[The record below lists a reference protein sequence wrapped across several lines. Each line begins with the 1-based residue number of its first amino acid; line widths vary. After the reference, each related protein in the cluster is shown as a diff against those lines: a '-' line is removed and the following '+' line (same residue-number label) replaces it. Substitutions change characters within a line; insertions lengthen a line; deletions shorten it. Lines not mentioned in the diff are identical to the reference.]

1 MKKDLPGAE
10 QKSRPPLHQ
19 VTPGLILQFDS
30 MLLYSRYLAAGGL
43 VSTDSRQPQPGTLFF
58 ALNGPSFRGAAF
70 APQALAA
77 GASHAV
83 VDDVVLAASDPIRY
97 TYAPDPLVALQQ
109 LARHHRRQFRIPVL
123 AVTGSNGKTT
133 TKELLTAVLAQQFK
147 VLATIGNLN
156 NHIGV
161 PLTLLRL
168 RAEEHDFA
176 VIEMG
181 ANHRGEI
188 AAYCAWAEPTHGLIT
203 NIGKAHLE
211 GFGGAEGVALGK
223 GELFDYLTRTDGTAF
238 VNTLDPRLPSL
249 AAQVP
254 TILTYPRVMDNYPAT
269 LLSAAPAVALRL
281 GDNTEV
287 VAQLTGDYNFPNLAA
302 AAAVGQY
309 FGIPTDKIAA
319 ALARYNP
326 QNNRSQLVRTPAG
339 NELVLDAYNANPSSM
354 SAALRSFAARPL
366 GAAGQTKLIL
376 LGDMFELG
384 DESAQEHAALGQ
396 LLAELQ
402 LPQVLLIGPEMARA
416 ATVAGYFQ
424 HFLTKAEAAEWLRA
438 NPVRGQQVLVK
449 GSRGMALETLVE
461 LL

>member
-1 MKKDLPGAE
+1 MP
-10 QKSRPPLHQ
+10 SP
-19 VTPGLILQFDS
+19 
-30 MLLYSRYLAAGGL
+30 LYSQYQAAGGL

-70 APQALAA
+70 AAQALAQ
-77 GASHAV
+77 GAAHAV
-83 VDDVVLAASDPIRY
+83 VDDAVLAATDPARY
-97 TYAPDPLVALQQ
+97 TFAPDPLAALQE
-109 LARHHRRQFRIPVL
+109 LAREHREQFRIPVL
-123 AVTGSNGKTT
+123 AITGSNGKTT
-133 TKELLTAVLAQQFK
+133 TKELLTAVLLQKFR

-168 RAEEHDFA
+168 RAGEHNFA

-188 AAYCAWAEPTHGLIT
+188 AAYCQWAQPTHGLIT

-223 GELFDYLTRTDGTAF
+223 GELFDYLARTGGTAF
-238 VNTLDPRLPSL
+238 VNTLDARLPGL

-254 TILTYPRVMDNYPAT
+254 TRLTYPGPADDYPAT
-269 LLSAAPAVALRL
+269 LLTAAPAVALRL
-281 GDNTEV
+281 ADGTDV
-287 VAQLTGDYNFPNLAA
+287 AAQLTGDYNFPNLAA
-302 AAAVGQY
+302 AAAVGRH
-309 FGIPTDKIAA
+309 FGLAPAQVAA
-319 ALARYNP
+319 ALAQYNP
-326 QNNRSQLVRTPAG
+326 QNNRSQLLRTPAG

-354 SAALRSFAARPL
+354 SAALRSFAARPT
-366 GAAGQTKLIL
+366 APGQGKLVL

-384 DESAQEHAALGQ
+384 PESAAEHRVLGQ
-396 LLAELQ
+396 LLAELA
-402 LPQVLLIGPEMARA
+402 LPTALLIGSEMALA
-416 ATVAGYFQ
+416 AQQAPQSQ
-424 HFLTKAEAAEWLRA
+424 HFATKAEAAAWLA
-438 NPVRGQQVLVK
+438 QHPVRHQQVLVK

>member
-1 MKKDLPGAE
+1 
-10 QKSRPPLHQ
+10 
-19 VTPGLILQFDS
+19 
-30 MLLYSRYLAAGGL
+30 
-43 VSTDSRQPQPGTLFF
+43 
-58 ALNGPSFRGAAF
+58 ALNGPSFRGAHF
-70 APQALAA
+70 SPQALAA

-83 VDDVVLAASDPIRY
+83 VDDVLLAASDPIRY
-97 TYAPDPLVALQQ
+97 TYAPDPLVALQE

-123 AVTGSNGKTT
+123 AITGSNGKTT
-133 TKELLTAVLAQQFK
+133 TKELLTAVLMQKFK

-168 RAEEHDFA
+168 RADEHDFA

-223 GELFDYLTRTDGTAF
+223 GELFDYLTRTGGTAF
-238 VNTLDPRLPSL
+238 VNTLDARLPSL

-254 TILTYPRVMDNYPAT
+254 TTVSYPRVMDDYPAT

-281 GDNTEV
+281 GDQTDI
-287 VAQLTGDYNFPNLAA
+287 VAQLTGDYNFPNLAG
-302 AAAVGQY
+302 AAAVGQF
-309 FGIPTDKIAA
+309 FGVPTAKIAA
-319 ALARYNP
+319 ALAGYNP
-326 QNNRSQLVRTPAG
+326 QNNRSQLVRTAAG

-354 SAALRSFAARPL
+354 AAALRSFAGRPT
-366 GAAGQTKLIL
+366 AAGQTKLVL

-384 DESAQEHAALGQ
+384 PESANEHRQIGE

-416 ATVAGYFQ
+416 AARAGSIQ
-424 HFLTKAEAAEWLRA
+424 HFATKAEAAEWLRA
-438 NPVRGQQVLVK
+438 NPARGRQVLVK
-449 GSRGMALETLVE
+449 GSRGMALETLAE

>member
-1 MKKDLPGAE
+1 MQWQRAE
-10 QKSRPPLHQ
+10 QKSRPPLQ
-19 VTPGLILQFDS
+19 QITPGLPFPPMPS
-30 MLLYSRYLAAGGL
+30 PLYTQYLAAGGQ
-43 VSTDSRQPQPGTLFF
+43 VSTDSRQAQPGTLFF

-70 APQALAA
+70 AGQALEK
-77 GASHAV
+77 GARHAV
-83 VDDVVLAASDPIRY
+83 VDDAALAAADPIRF
-97 TYAPDPLVALQQ
+97 TYAADPLAALQQ
-109 LARHHRRQFRIPVL
+109 LAREHRRRFRIPVL

-133 TKELLTAVLAQQFK
+133 TKELLTAVLARRYR

-168 RAEEHDFA
+168 REGEHNFA
-176 VIEMG
+176 VVEMG

-188 AAYCAWAEPTHGLIT
+188 AAYCQWAEPTHGLIT

-223 GELFDYLTRTDGTAF
+223 GELFDYLTRTGGTAF

-254 TILTYPRVMDNYPAT
+254 VTVSYPRLMDTYPAT
-269 LLSAAPAVALRL
+269 LLAADPAVALRL
-281 GDNTEV
+281 GDQTKIA
-287 VAQLTGDYNFPNLAA
+287 AQLTGDYNFPNLAA
-302 AAAVGQY
+302 AAAVGQF
-309 FGIPTDKIAA
+309 FGVSTANIAA
-319 ALARYNP
+319 ALAGYNP
-326 QNNRSQLVRTPAG
+326 QNNRSQLLRTAAG

-354 SAALRSFAARPL
+354 AAALRSFAARPT
-366 GAAGQTKLIL
+366 APGQTKLVL

-384 DESAQEHAALGQ
+384 PESAREHAALGQ
-396 LLAELQ
+396 LLAELP
-402 LPQVLLIGPEMARA
+402 LPEVLLIGPEMAGA
-416 ATVAGYFQ
+416 AALAASAR
-424 HFLTKAEAAEWLRA
+424 HFATKADAADWLRA
-438 NPVRGQQVLVK
+438 NPVRGRQVLVK

>member
-1 MKKDLPGAE
+1 MPT
-10 QKSRPPLHQ
+10 S
-19 VTPGLILQFDS
+19 
-30 MLLYSRYLAAGGL
+30 LYTHYLAAGGH

-70 APQALAA
+70 APQALEK
-77 GASHAV
+77 GARHAV
-83 VDDVVLAASDPIRY
+83 VDDVLLAAADPARY
-97 TYAPDPLVALQQ
+97 TYAPDPVVALQQ
-109 LARHHRRQFRIPVL
+109 LARYHRAQFRIPVL

-133 TKELLTAVLAQQFK
+133 TKELLTAVLAQKFR

-168 RAEEHDFA
+168 RADEHDFA
-176 VIEMG
+176 VVEMG

-188 AAYCAWAEPTHGLIT
+188 AAYCLWAQPTHGLIT

-223 GELFDYLTRTDGTAF
+223 GELFDYLTRTGGTAF
-238 VNTLDPRLPSL
+238 VNTLDARLPSL

-254 TILTYPRVMDNYPAT
+254 VILSYPRLMDTYPAT
-269 LLSAAPAVALRL
+269 LLSADPAVALRL
-281 GDNTEV
+281 ADGTDV
-287 VAQLTGDYNFPNLAA
+287 AAQLTGDYNFPNLAA
-302 AAAVGQY
+302 AAAVGLH
-309 FGIPTDKIAA
+309 FGIIPERVAT
-319 ALARYNP
+319 ALAQYNP
-326 QNNRSQLVRTPAG
+326 QNNRSQLVRTAHG

-354 SAALRSFAARPL
+354 SAALRSFVARP
-366 GAAGQTKLIL
+366 APNQRKLVL

-384 DESAQEHAALGQ
+384 NESHYEHRNLGL
-396 LLAELQ
+396 LLAELG
-402 LPQVLLIGPEMARA
+402 LSQVLLIGPEMAA
-416 ATVAGYFQ
+416 AAAEAPTAL
-424 HFLTKAEAAEWLRA
+424 HFSTKADAAEWLRQH
-438 NPVRGQQVLVK
+438 PVRGQQVLVK